1 MKKNLALLMVFF
13 AGFFALQGCDEK
25 KIDFDKLPSAAQ
37 AFITQYFPGEEVTY
51 AERDKDDG
59 QKDYKVRLSDGT
71 EIEFDE
77 NGNWTSVDCAIPH
90 CLTAYF
96 RQRQRS
102 VSLPSIP
109 MPRPIR
115 WKRNMEDMM
124 STSPPGRNLSSIP
137 IGNLSGWP
145 QTTD

>member
-59 QKDYKVRLSDGT
+59 RKDYKVRLSDGT

-77 NGNWTSVDCAIPH
+77 NGNWTSVDCNFSVLPDGILPASV
-90 CLTAYF
+90 TAYIAENYPDAKAYKVE
-96 RQRQRS
+96 REYS
-102 VSLPSIP
+102 GYEVSITTGQELLFNSDWEFV
-109 MPRPIR
+109 R
-115 WKRNMEDMM
+115 
-124 STSPPGRNLSSIP
+124 LSSA
-137 IGNLSGWP
+137 
-145 QTTD
+145 D

>member
-77 NGNWTSVDCAIPH
+77 NGNWTSVDCGYSALPDGILPAAATE
-90 CLTAYF
+90 CITAKYPDAKAYKVEKEYGGYDVHITTGQELVF
-96 RQRQRS
+96 NSNWEFVR
-102 VSLPSIP
+102 VSTG
-109 MPRPIR
+109 
-115 WKRNMEDMM
+115 D
-124 STSPPGRNLSSIP
+124 
-137 IGNLSGWP
+137 
-145 QTTD
+145 